1 MKLSQEL
8 QSLYH
13 QVVSGLLYKY
23 QGVKNLMPVTINGNG
38 SITGLSVGGLPDGI
52 VDTDV
57 LANNAVTSA
66 KSSLTEGITMVDQ
79 WRCNS
84 DSGENNGVLAHNN
97 WERVDTMYDKIG
109 TGMTESSGVFTF
121 PSTGIYRID
130 FQGHSKRT
138 DNITVSSI
146 NATIQGSTN
155 SGSNYSDLSQ
165 STFHIGG
172 ANNSH
177 GQAYCTAIFYVTN
190 ASTHRLRVNIS
201 GEQPTNFRG
210 NTNYTRTGLTFMRL
224 GDT

>member
-1 MKLSQEL
+1 
-8 QSLYH
+8 
-13 QVVSGLLYKY
+13 
-23 QGVKNLMPVTINGNG
+23 MPIVINGDG
-38 SITGLSVGGLPDGI
+38 TITGISVGGLPDGI
-52 VDTDV
+52 VDTDMI
-57 LANNAVTSA
+57 AAGAVTSA
-66 KSSLTEGITMVDQ
+66 KSTGLGGLSMVDQ

-155 SGSNYSDLSQ
+155 SGSNYSDLAQ

-177 GQAYCTAIFYVTN
+177 GQAYCTAIFDVTDV
-190 ASTHRLRVNIS
+190 STHRLRVNIS

-210 NTNYTRTGLTFMRL
+210 DSGTTRTGLTFMKL
-224 GDT
+224 GET

>member
-1 MKLSQEL
+1 
-8 QSLYH
+8 
-13 QVVSGLLYKY
+13 
-23 QGVKNLMPVTINGNG
+23 MPVTINGNG
-38 SITGLSVGGLPDGI
+38 SITGLSAGGLPAGSVTDATIDGM
-52 VDTDV
+52 
-57 LANNAVTSA
+57 SA
-66 KSSLTEGITMVDQ
+66 SKLSGALPAISGASLTGLSSGLSMVDQ

-177 GQAYCTAIFYVTN
+177 GQAYCTAIFDVTN

-210 NTNYTRTGLTFMRL
+210 NTGNTRTGLTFMRL

>member
-1 MKLSQEL
+1 
-8 QSLYH
+8 
-13 QVVSGLLYKY
+13 
-23 QGVKNLMPVTINGNG
+23 MPIVINGNG
-38 SITGLSVGGLPDGI
+38 TISGVSVGGLPDGI
-52 VDTDV
+52 VDTDMI
-57 LANNAVTSA
+57 AAGAVTSA
-66 KSSLTEGITMVDQ
+66 KSTGLGGLSMVDQ

-138 DNITVSSI
+138 DNITVASI

-155 SGSNYSDLSQ
+155 SGSNYSDLAQ

-177 GQAYCTAIFYVTN
+177 GQAYCTAIFDVTDT
-190 ASTHRLRVNIS
+190 STHRLRVNIS
-201 GEQPTNFRG
+201 GDQPTNFRG
-210 NTNYTRTGLTFMRL
+210 DSGNTRTGLTFMKL
-224 GDT
+224 GET